1 MHKALH
7 PTPSG
12 AWRRPAHLL
21 GVFVTTMFLFWL
33 TFISANLPIGKAQEE
48 NQATVIVQF
57 DQQAHVVR
65 RVAFTQPIS
74 GLVALQWSG
83 LRVITAATG
92 FGPAVCSIE
101 GVGCPATN
109 CFCDAQRFWAYSY
122 WDGSGWQSYPVSA
135 ASSVIS
141 QTGAIEGW
149 RWGEFGDPQTPAPQ
163 SLAAA
168 QALTWLGARQSIT
181 NGGYGGV
188 GAAVETMLALGAN
201 GLTAAEWRR
210 SVAAPSVQAYVAVQG
225 AAFSR
230 NSAGGAGKLALA
242 VAAADTCLPGGAVT
256 PRSHYS
262 PTLGAYSK
270 QSGPN
275 SLAILGAV
283 AISESVPT
291 AASGVLKGAQ
301 QATGG
306 WEWAP
311 GWGADTNATALA
323 VQALVATG
331 EPISSSTIISA
342 LTFLQSAQQRDGGFA
357 YDLTPNAPSDANST
371 AYVVQALL
379 AAGENPTGGRWTISA
394 TTPISYLLGLQLADG
409 SLQWQTGLGAN
420 QLATQQ
426 AIPALFGRAHPIA
439 RRTVPSCPA
448 LYLPLA
454 AKR

>member
-122 WDGSGWQSYPVSA
+122 WDDSGWQSYPVSA

-149 RWGEFGDPQTPAPQ
+149 RWGEFGDPQTPATQ

-188 GAAVETMLALGAN
+188 GGAVETMLALGAN

-210 SVAAPSVQAYVAVQG
+210 SVAAPSVQDYVAVQG
-225 AAFSR
+225 GKGTTTPATR
-230 NSAGGAGKLALA
+230 WSATSSAPVAPGA
-242 VAAADTCLPGGAVT
+242 
-256 PRSHYS
+256 SS
-262 PTLGAYSK
+262 PTAW
-270 QSGPN
+270 SGG
-275 SLAILGAV
+275 S
-283 AISESVPT
+283 T
-291 AASGVLKGAQ
+291 AAKSA
-301 QATGG
+301 
-306 WEWAP
+306 AP
-311 GWGADTNATALA
+311 PVRA
-323 VQALVATG
+323 
-331 EPISSSTIISA
+331 
-342 LTFLQSAQQRDGGFA
+342 
-357 YDLTPNAPSDANST
+357 AP
-371 AYVVQALL
+371 
-379 AAGENPTGGRWTISA
+379 ECR
-394 TTPISYLLGLQLADG
+394 
-409 SLQWQTGLGAN
+409 
-420 QLATQQ
+420 
-426 AIPALFGRAHPIA
+426 
-439 RRTVPSCPA
+439 
-448 LYLPLA
+448 
-454 AKR
+454 